1 MILPIVQ
8 TGDPVLRA
16 VARALTP
23 HEIRSTKIKELI
35 ENMRETM
42 RAAPGVGLAAPQIGE
57 SIQLVVIEDEAT
69 EEKTR
74 LPADELS
81 RRERK
86 PIPFHVL
93 INPKFTAIGDERV
106 TFFEGCLSVDG
117 FAAMTSRFRQVSVS
131 ALNERGDEIRIDA
144 TGWYARIIQH
154 EIDHLNGTIYID
166 RMDSKTFT
174 TVANKA
180 KYWD

>member
-23 HEIRSTKIKELI
+23 QEIQSTKIKELI

-42 RAAPGVGLAAPQIGE
+42 HAAPGVGLAAPQIGE

-69 EEKTR
+69 VEKTR
-74 LPADELS
+74 LSADELS

-93 INPKFTAIGDERV
+93 INPKFTVIGDERV

-166 RMDSKTFT
+166 RMDSKTFS